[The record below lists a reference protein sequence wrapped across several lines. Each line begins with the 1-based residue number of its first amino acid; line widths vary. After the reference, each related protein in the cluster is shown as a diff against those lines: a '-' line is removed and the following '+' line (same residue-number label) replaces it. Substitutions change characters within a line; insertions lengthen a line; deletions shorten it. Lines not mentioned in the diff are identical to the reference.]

1 MKGMFYI
8 SYLVV
13 MLVLVLVLA
22 AEIINFASKAV
33 CGKKAI
39 KCFEL

>member
-13 MLVLVLVLA
+13 MLVLA

>member
-13 MLVLVLVLA
+13 MLVLVVA
-22 AEIINFASKAV
+22 AEIINFASNTLF
-33 CGKKAI
+33 GKKVI
-39 KCFEL
+39 KCFDL

>member
-1 MKGMFYI
+1 MKGTYYI
-8 SYLVV
+8 CYLVV
-13 MLVLVLVLA
+13 MLVLVVA
-22 AEIINFASKAV
+22 AEITNFTSKAV

>member
-13 MLVLVLVLA
+13 MLVLVLA
-22 AEIINFASKAV
+22 AEIINFESKAV

>member
-13 MLVLVLVLA
+13 MLVLVLA
-22 AEIINFASKAV
+22 AEIINFASKTV
-33 CGKKAI
+33 YGKKVI
-39 KCFEL
+39 TRLEL

>member
-13 MLVLVLVLA
+13 MLVLA
-22 AEIINFASKAV
+22 AEIIKFASKAV
-33 CGKKAI
+33 YGKKVI
-39 KCFEL
+39 TRFEL

>member
-1 MKGMFYI
+1 MKGMYYI
-8 SYLVV
+8 CYLVV
-13 MLVLVLVLA
+13 MLVLVVA
-22 AEIINFASKAV
+22 AEIINLVSKTV

>member
-1 MKGMFYI
+1 MKGMYYI
-8 SYLVV
+8 CYLVV
-13 MLVLVLVLA
+13 ILVLVVA
-22 AEIINFASKAV
+22 AEIINLASKAV

>member
-1 MKGMFYI
+1 MKGVYYI
-8 SYLVV
+8 CYLVD
-13 MLVLVLVLA
+13 MLVLVVA

-39 KCFEL
+39 KCFDL

>member
-8 SYLVV
+8 SYLVA
-13 MLVLVLVLA
+13 MLVLVVA
-22 AEIINFASKAV
+22 AEIINFVSNTV
-33 CGKKAI
+33 CGKKVI